1 MEVAIQGRK
10 WPITKETSVDIKISL
25 SEKLVV
31 TMSYEEV
38 YRATNGFSQDNVV
51 GTGDTGTTYKAALP
65 DGLLLAIKS
74 MDTERILAYKFMSN
88 GNLFDLLHRMQVKD
102 RVLDWPLRVKI
113 AVGLARGLAW
123 LHCNRNFQ
131 VCHHNI
137 SSKCILL
144 DQNFDPKISNF
155 GGARLMNSNHKGS
168 NGSSF
173 LNGEAPE
180 HKDVY
185 GFGIVLLELVTG
197 EEPSKVTSQLGVC
210 SFGFYEAIDKSLIGQ
225 GYDGEIFQFLRV
237 AGSCIRPIQD
247 GRPTMLDVYKTL
259 RAAGERHSQLTDDSD
274 ASTQTV
280 ISATNTS
287 YRNKQMGA
295 EITEEIE

>member
-1 MEVAIQGRK
+1 MTLGR
-10 WPITKETSVDIKISL
+10 L
-25 SEKLVV
+25 SHC
-31 TMSYEEV
+31 
-38 YRATNGFSQDNVV
+38 NVV
-51 GTGDTGTTYKAALP
+51 P
-65 DGLLLAIKS
+65 LLGFS
-74 MDTERILAYKFMSN
+74 MDTERVLVYKFMSN

-197 EEPSKVTSQLGVC
+197 EEPRKVTSQLGVC
-210 SFGFYEAIDKSLIGQ
+210 SLGFYEAIDKSLIGQ

-274 ASTQTV
+274 FDSDASTQTV